1 MRILAVAFA
10 AVICRDA
17 LNYALE
23 SFKGE
28 HRGDSA
34 PAAAAVAGER
44 IVQGYTTA
52 GGAIRGTPN
61 KAYNQSKLYQVQQQL
76 FQLMADNPS
85 VATTTVALIVLT
97 FLFLMLFGGIIR
109 KKKMA
114 ASSTNNAVEGSKGS
128 VEGETSASGA
138 DLTSDDGSVQ
148 KEVDD
153 MPDLIP
159 IDFTQTNNAMTG
171 YGDNKTSR

>member
-17 LNYALE
+17 LKYAL
-23 SFKGE
+23 
-28 HRGDSA
+28 
-34 PAAAAVAGER
+34 
-44 IVQGYTTA
+44 
-52 GGAIRGTPN
+52 GAIRSAPN
-61 KAYNQSKLYQVQQQL
+61 KAYDQSKLYQVQQQL

-109 KKKMA
+109 KEKMPA
-114 ASSTNNAVEGSKGS
+114 ASINSAVEGGKGS

-138 DLTSDDGSVQ
+138 DLTSDDGAAVQ
-148 KEVDD
+148 KDVDD

-171 YGDNKTSR
+171 YCDNRTSRLLALYIYIIFDD